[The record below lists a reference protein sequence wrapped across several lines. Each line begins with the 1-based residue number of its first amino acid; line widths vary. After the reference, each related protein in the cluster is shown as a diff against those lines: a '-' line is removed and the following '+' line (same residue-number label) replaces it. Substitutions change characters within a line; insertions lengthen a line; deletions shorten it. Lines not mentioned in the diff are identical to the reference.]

1 MTIHEKNNFRQM
13 LEQLLADTSQN
24 LGIIQERLSMTR
36 ASGADELD
44 RGLEESSRSLL
55 ISQAN
60 RGTSL
65 IRQIRQALE
74 LMDSGEYGICCNCGE
89 DIHLR
94 RLLVYPAAQFC
105 THCQELLEQG
115 RLDHC
120 HFPGDHQELEA
131 CW

>member
-1 MTIHEKNNFRQM
+1 MTMNEKGNFRQM
-13 LEQLLADTSQN
+13 LEQLLVDTSEN
-24 LGIIQERLSMTR
+24 LGVIQERLSRAR

-60 RGTSL
+60 RGTRL

-74 LMDSGEYGICCNCGE
+74 LMDSGEYGICSHCGE
-89 DIHLR
+89 DIHIR
-94 RLLVYPAAQFC
+94 RLLVYPTARFC

-115 RLDHC
+115 RLSD
-120 HFPGDHQELEA
+120 FQFQKIPQEHEA